1 MALAEATLHN
11 SRRALST
18 RAGQDGRVIP
28 PLVSSLV
35 SQGCSGKFSKNGDRE
50 DNVFVERKPRIE
62 VRLRTFDAR
71 PERGYHPILGASA
84 IPQVTCRYPSE
95 FGAPRRESA
104 QHG

>member
-35 SQGCSGKFSKNGDRE
+35 PQGCSGKFSKNGDRE

-62 VRLRTFDAR
+62 VRLRTFDAH
-71 PERGYHPILGASA
+71 PERGDHPHPWCLRDFHRSLAGTLPHSALLGEN
-84 IPQVTCRYPSE
+84 P
-95 FGAPRRESA
+95 
-104 QHG
+104 